1 MNFKE
6 YKELFEKFEC
16 NYCTKKFNGFG
27 CEKHYI
33 NLHNFYYFFI
43 YNEYQYIFYY
53 DFGIELII
61 KVSKEKS
68 LNACDNNISF
78 KVVFSMNLEDIKI
91 DSLLEL
97 QNFIIRK
104 YIDNLIFQ

>member
-1 MNFKE
+1 MNFQE

-16 NYCTKKFNGFG
+16 NYCTKIFNGFG

-33 NLHNFYYFFI
+33 DPYNFYYFFI
-43 YNEYQYIFYY
+43 YNEYQYTFYC

-61 KVSKEKS
+61 KVSKGKS
-68 LNACDNNISF
+68 LHACDNNISF
-78 KVVFSMNLEDIKI
+78 KVACSMNLEDIKV
-91 DSLLEL
+91 DSLFDL
-97 QNFIIRK
+97 QNIIHK